1 MGKKFM
7 AEDYSRRLFLPTV
20 FWFLLWTHFTSKFAV
35 TLQWQIQGRGPGG
48 PPPPYFRTKLRPE
61 GPKKFFLETSP
72 PPVSKGLVD
81 RPPPPS
87 ILSQGI
93 DPALLWP

>member
-20 FWFLLWTHFTSKFAV
+20 FWFLLWTHLTSKFAV

-48 PPPPYFRTKLRPE
+48 PPPPLFPDQTEARRA
-61 GPKKFFLETSP
+61 KKIFFGDQP
-72 PPVSKGLVD
+72 PPVSKGLDD
-81 RPPPPS
+81 RPPPS

>member
-1 MGKKFM
+1 MDTFYLKVRGN
-7 AEDYSRRLFLPTV
+7 
-20 FWFLLWTHFTSKFAV
+20 FAV
-35 TLQWQIQGRGPGG
+35 ADPGEGPGG
-48 PPPPYFRTKLRPE
+48 AAPPLFPDQTEARRA
-61 GPKKFFLETSP
+61 KKIFFGDQP
-72 PPVSKGLVD
+72 PPVSKGLDD